1 MTSAELRLEGIGKKF
16 GDVRALDNVSLAVE
30 RGELLTIL
38 GPSGSGKTTLLRIVA
53 GFETPDGGSVNIDGV
68 DIAALPPAKR
78 DIGMVFQNYALY
90 PHKTVAENMAFGLR
104 VRKVDP
110 TEIERR
116 IRIASELLG
125 LSQLLERRPRQL
137 SGGQM
142 QRVALG
148 RALVRDAEVFL
159 LDEPLSNLDAKLR
172 VQMREEIYKLQRRL
186 GKSMVYVTHDQVEAM
201 TLADQIAIMRDG
213 QVQQVASPLV
223 IFDRPVNLYV
233 ATFIGTPEMNI
244 LTMRREGD
252 RLVAPALSLQPG
264 RFLPAVKDGVQ
275 VKVGIRPDHVQLA
288 ASESDASAWLTIDVC
303 EQLGTTT
310 LLSGHLGEQSFRTLL
325 PRTQAKLG
333 DRLPIRLLV
342 EHFHFFD
349 ADTGLRL
356 DNYRSTGP

>member
-1 MTSAELRLEGIGKKF
+1 
-16 GDVRALDNVSLAVE
+16 
-30 RGELLTIL
+30 
-38 GPSGSGKTTLLRIVA
+38 
-53 GFETPDGGSVNIDGV
+53 
-68 DIAALPPAKR
+68 
-78 DIGMVFQNYALY
+78 
-90 PHKTVAENMAFGLR
+90 MAFGLR

-110 TEIERR
+110 AEIERR
-116 IRIASELLG
+116 IRTASELLG
-125 LSQLLERRPRQL
+125 LSRLLERRPRQL

-213 QVQQVASPLV
+213 QVQQVASPLE

-252 RLVAPALSLQPG
+252 RLVASALSLQPG

-288 ASESDASAWLTIDVC
+288 ASEIDASAWLTIDVC

-356 DNYRSTGP
+356 DNYQSTGT

>member
-1 MTSAELRLEGIGKKF
+1 MSTVRLEKVCKAF
-16 GDVRALDNVSLAVE
+16 DDVPVVKDVSLDLPT
-30 RGELLTIL
+30 GSLTVFL
-38 GPSGSGKTTLLRIVA
+38 GPSGCGKTTTLRMLA
-53 GFETPDGGSVNIDGV
+53 GLESVSSGRIFIGDNDVTDLDPRDRNI
-68 DIAALPPAKR
+68 A
-78 DIGMVFQNYALY
+78 MVFQNYALY

-252 RLVAPALSLQPG
+252 RLVAPALSVRPG
-264 RFLPAVKDGVQ
+264 GFLPAVKDGVQ

-356 DNYRSTGP
+356 DNYQSTGP

>member
-1 MTSAELRLEGIGKKF
+1 MSTVRLERVCKAF
-16 GDVRALDNVSLAVE
+16 DDVPVVKDLSLDLPTGSLTVF
-30 RGELLTIL
+30 L
-38 GPSGSGKTTLLRIVA
+38 GPSGCGKTTTLRMLA
-53 GFETPDGGSVNIDGV
+53 GLESVSSGRIFIGDNDVTDLDPRDRNI
-68 DIAALPPAKR
+68 A
-78 DIGMVFQNYALY
+78 MVFQNYALY

-110 TEIERR
+110 AEIERR
-116 IRIASELLG
+116 IRTASELLG

-213 QVQQVASPLV
+213 QVQQVASPLE

-252 RLVAPALSLQPG
+252 RLVAPALSVLPG
-264 RFLPAVKDGVQ
+264 GFLPAVKNGVQ
-275 VKVGIRPDHVQLA
+275 VKVGIRPDHIQLA
-288 ASESDASAWLTIDVC
+288 GSESDASAWLTVDVC

-333 DRLPIRLLV
+333 DRLPIRLLG

-356 DNYRSTGP
+356 DNHRSTGP

>member
-1 MTSAELRLEGIGKKF
+1 MSTVRLEKVCKAF
-16 GDVRALDNVSLAVE
+16 DDVPVVKDVSLDLPT
-30 RGELLTIL
+30 GSLTVFL
-38 GPSGSGKTTLLRIVA
+38 GPSGCGKTTTLRMLA
-53 GFETPDGGSVNIDGV
+53 GLESVSSGRIFIGDNDVTDLDPRDRNI
-68 DIAALPPAKR
+68 A
-78 DIGMVFQNYALY
+78 MVFQNYALY

-110 TEIERR
+110 AEIERR
-116 IRIASELLG
+116 IRTASELLG

-213 QVQQVASPLV
+213 QVQQVASPLE

-349 ADTGLRL
+349 ADTRLRL

>member
-1 MTSAELRLEGIGKKF
+1 MSTVRLEKVCKAF
-16 GDVRALDNVSLAVE
+16 DDVPVVKDVSLDLPT
-30 RGELLTIL
+30 GSLTVFL
-38 GPSGSGKTTLLRIVA
+38 GPSGCGKTTTLRMLA
-53 GFETPDGGSVNIDGV
+53 GLESVSSGRIFIGDNDVTDLDPRDRNI
-68 DIAALPPAKR
+68 A
-78 DIGMVFQNYALY
+78 MVFQNYALY

-116 IRIASELLG
+116 IRTASELLG

-213 QVQQVASPLV
+213 QVQQVASPLE

-252 RLVAPALSLQPG
+252 RLVAPALSVRPG
-264 RFLPAVKDGVQ
+264 GFLPAVKDGVQ

-288 ASESDASAWLTIDVC
+288 A
-303 EQLGTTT
+303 QFMG
-310 LLSGHLGEQSFRTLL
+310 Q
-325 PRTQAKLG
+325 
-333 DRLPIRLLV
+333 DRLVPRCFSDEENLHELQLTQCQRKSLIIYNDSLIK
-342 EHFHFFD
+342 F
-349 ADTGLRL
+349 L
-356 DNYRSTGP
+356 DK

>member
-1 MTSAELRLEGIGKKF
+1 MSTVRLEKVCKAF
-16 GDVRALDNVSLAVE
+16 DDVPVVKDVSLDLPT
-30 RGELLTIL
+30 GSLTVFL
-38 GPSGSGKTTLLRIVA
+38 GPSGCGKTTTLRMLA
-53 GFETPDGGSVNIDGV
+53 GLESVSSGRIFIGDNDVTDLDPRDRNI
-68 DIAALPPAKR
+68 A
-78 DIGMVFQNYALY
+78 MVFQNYALY
-90 PHKTVAENMAFGLR
+90 PHQTVAENMAFGLR

-110 TEIERR
+110 AEIERR
-116 IRIASELLG
+116 IRTASELLG

-213 QVQQVASPLV
+213 QVQQVASPLE

>member
-1 MTSAELRLEGIGKKF
+1 MATVRLEKVCKAF
-16 GDVRALDNVSLAVE
+16 DDVPVVKDVSLDLPT
-30 RGELLTIL
+30 GSLTVFL
-38 GPSGSGKTTLLRIVA
+38 GPSGCGKTTTLRMLA
-53 GFETPDGGSVNIDGV
+53 GLESVSSGRIFIGDNDVTDLDPRDRNI
-68 DIAALPPAKR
+68 A
-78 DIGMVFQNYALY
+78 MVFQNYALY

-116 IRIASELLG
+116 IRTASELLG

-213 QVQQVASPLV
+213 QVQQVASPLE

-233 ATFIGTPEMNI
+233 ATFIGTPGRNI

-252 RLVAPALSLQPG
+252 RLVAPALSVRPG
-264 RFLPAVKDGVQ
+264 GFLPAVKDGVQ

-356 DNYRSTGP
+356 DNYQSTGP

>member
-1 MTSAELRLEGIGKKF
+1 
-16 GDVRALDNVSLAVE
+16 
-30 RGELLTIL
+30 
-38 GPSGSGKTTLLRIVA
+38 
-53 GFETPDGGSVNIDGV
+53 
-68 DIAALPPAKR
+68 
-78 DIGMVFQNYALY
+78 
-90 PHKTVAENMAFGLR
+90 
-104 VRKVDP
+104 
-110 TEIERR
+110 
-116 IRIASELLG
+116 
-125 LSQLLERRPRQL
+125 
-137 SGGQM
+137 
-142 QRVALG
+142 
-148 RALVRDAEVFL
+148 
-159 LDEPLSNLDAKLR
+159 
-172 VQMREEIYKLQRRL
+172 
-186 GKSMVYVTHDQVEAM
+186 
-201 TLADQIAIMRDG
+201 
-213 QVQQVASPLV
+213 
-223 IFDRPVNLYV
+223 
-233 ATFIGTPEMNI
+233 MNI